1 MTPQLGKLLIVL
13 GVVLIVVGA
22 VFLFA
27 DRIPWLGKLPGDMIF
42 KRGRTTVYIPIVTM
56 LVVSVLLTL
65 ILNFFGRK

>member
-56 LVVSVLLTL
+56 LIVSVLLTL